1 MKVLLAPFLLSMAT
15 VIAASP
21 LLLQKASSSKNVI
34 ADAPSGN
41 VIEITNQVR
50 ILPAS
55 LALAE
60 VGPGETS

>member
-1 MKVLLAPFLLSMAT
+1 MKVLLAHLLLSMAT
-15 VIAASP
+15 VIVASP
-21 LLLQKASSSKNVI
+21 LLLQKVPSSRSII

-55 LALAE
+55 LALIE